1 MKERNLRYMLKNREK
16 LFQMVDTVKKKKK
29 KFQNEIE
36 QGVEVRNKKQ

>member
-29 KFQNEIE
+29 FQNEIE

>member
-1 MKERNLRYMLKNREK
+1 MLKNREK
-16 LFQMVDTVKKKKK
+16 LFQIVDTVKKK